1 MIIKNSFYIASA
13 TLILDTT
20 ASTSEQT
27 LDRQFRD
34 KGTSA
39 HKHLRAQTAPRQGA
53 IDFSACAH
61 DGTHIVQV
69 SEVHHGGSH
78 VPRRA
83 RPPQTFFNHV
93 ITACG
98 WGTKVAELERYL
110 LGGRIKGPPGAIAL
124 ILGRQRGLAASS
136 EPSAKN
142 TPRNSQRV
150 RICTYTF
157 TKNRPFHAKFELV

>member
-1 MIIKNSFYIASA
+1 MR
-13 TLILDTT
+13 TRW
-20 ASTSEQT
+20 E
-27 LDRQFRD
+27 
-34 KGTSA
+34 
-39 HKHLRAQTAPRQGA
+39 
-53 IDFSACAH
+53 
-61 DGTHIVQV
+61 HIVQV

-83 RPPQTFFNHV
+83 RPPRTFFNDV

-136 EPSAKN
+136 EPRAKN
-142 TPRNSQRV
+142 TPRNSQRG
-150 RICTYTF
+150 R
-157 TKNRPFHAKFELV
+157 ASLVEKDA